1 MLLRYRV
8 ILDNIPMCILSAL
21 LDDIKQSSW
30 AAIKVS
36 YVLTGKWDK
45 KYPTIFVLI
54 LLFSHLDWNF
64 TGNLKYLCKS
74 KRLDVPIIEE
84 IMTMLLSLK
93 NRGPLWWHNGTVLL
107 QNLSRKLVAESY
119 EIMINWRISLH
130 TFLLVSVCNVL

>member
-36 YVLTGKWDK
+36 YVFTGKWDK

-64 TGNLKYLCKS
+64 TGNLNHLCKI

-93 NRGPLWWHNGTVLL
+93 NRGHCDDIMGQCICRIWLGSWW
-107 QNLSRKLVAESY
+107 QKAMIYDKLAKKPAHISFS
-119 EIMINWRISLH
+119 ISL
-130 TFLLVSVCNVL
+130 